1 MPTTPGHIPNA
12 LDLVRTSS
20 TLVQIVLLILLFAS
34 VFSWAIIVWKSH
46 ALRRAKHDNRRFLEA
61 FWRSRSL
68 EDIPARLRQFPSSSI
83 AVVFAS
89 GLKELQ
95 KLPSP
100 AQGPLPPALL
110 DNVARALSRAVAQ
123 EVAEMETRV
132 GWLAT
137 IGNAS
142 PFIGLFG
149 TVWGIMGSFQ
159 GIGARGS
166 ASLAV
171 VAPGISEALIATATG
186 LAAAIPAVVAYNHFV
201 GQIRRQAI
209 DLEGFSQDFL
219 NIVQQSYL
227 DGSQR

>member
-1 MPTTPGHIPNA
+1 MPTLPVHTPNVF
-12 LDLVRTSS
+12 DLIQSS
-20 TLVQIVLLILLFAS
+20 SAVVKLVLLILLFAS
-34 VFSWAIIVWKSH
+34 MLSWAIIIWKSR
-46 ALRRAKHDNRRFLEA
+46 ALKRCREGNRRFLEV

-68 EDIPARLRQFPSSSI
+68 DELSARAGQFTASATAAVFEAGHKEASRLPAPAR
-83 AVVFAS
+83 
-89 GLKELQ
+89 
-95 KLPSP
+95 
-100 AQGPLPPALL
+100 GPLAPGML

-123 EVAEMETRV
+123 EVAEMERQV

-137 IGNAS
+137 VANAS

-201 GQIRRQAI
+201 GQIRRLAI
-209 DLEGFSQDFL
+209 DLEGFSQDLL
-219 NIVQQSYL
+219 NVIQQEYY
-227 DGSQR
+227 DGTQG